1 MNVSFSRPLDE
12 AVRESAGILFGHCGW
27 RRWLALAL
35 LAWLSV
41 LGFLVA
47 NAPLDTFSGGRISQ
61 WVEAHVIGR
70 PAFFT
75 MAAAAVAAIALLL
88 AWVRARALL
97 AFLDCMVRREGRVSG
112 AWARQAH
119 AGLSLFLARFAVGT
133 GAAVIVA
140 AAAGGWL
147 IWFRARE
154 AAWEAL
160 AADDALVLGIAVAI
174 VAIAALALGVTTC
187 LIDDFLSAFL
197 LSGRRAGDAV
207 VALAGLIRRRTAI
220 VLTYVGVRFGMALM
234 AVSVVLIIGLLSC
247 GLAFLPYI
255 GTIILLPVHAT
266 WRLYP
271 LFFLRQIDLY
281 VWGEHSRPLVGG
293 PRSIDATPPATS
305 VPPRLA
311 PPHLT
316 QIPHDPGAMI

>member
-1 MNVSFSRPLDE
+1 MNISFSRPLDE
-12 AVRESAGILFGHCGW
+12 AVRESAAILFGHCGW

-47 NAPLDTFSGGRISQ
+47 NAPLDTFTGGRISH

-70 PAFFT
+70 PTFF
-75 MAAAAVAAIALLL
+75 AIVGAGVAAIALLL

-97 AFLDCMVRREGRVSG
+97 AFLECMVRREGRASE
-112 AWARQAH
+112 AWARQAR

-133 GAAVIVA
+133 GAALMVA
-140 AAAGGWL
+140 AAAAGWL
-147 IWFRARE
+147 FWFRARE
-154 AAWEAL
+154 ADWGAL

-174 VAIAALALGVTTC
+174 VAIAALALGVATC

-207 VALAGLIRRRTAI
+207 ATLAGLIRRRAAI
-220 VLTYVGVRFGMALM
+220 VLTYVGVRFGMALL

-255 GTIILLPVHAT
+255 GAIILLPVHAT

-271 LFFLRQIDLY
+271 LFFLRQIDLNA
-281 VWGEHSRPLVGG
+281 WGEDSQPMAGYPPVLDAA
-293 PRSIDATPPATS
+293 PQTTSI
-305 VPPRLA
+305 PPRLA
-311 PPHLT
+311 PPRLPSLP
-316 QIPHDPGAMI
+316 QDPGAMI